1 MLKQK
6 LAIFLWMVG
15 LFLHSYVSAGTILS
29 SHTYAWSNNVGYINF
44 EDVTISD
51 SVLGGHAWSADKGW
65 ISFAPAQGGVLNDGA
80 GNLSGSAW
88 GEQLGWID
96 FDNVSSDLSGQFSGT
111 ATGELVGT
119 ITFDCPNY
127 CDVETDWRQA
137 TTPVAASSGGGG
149 GGGGGPISAQTPQDP
164 LIAQAKLVDIQRD
177 GHIHILDFNAIMV
190 NWGSTQNLAAVGA
203 LFNPAD
209 MNKDGSVDIFD
220 FNTLM
225 VYWGTTYQL

>member
-15 LFLHSYVSAGTILS
+15 LFLPSYVSAGTILS

-51 SVLGGHAWSADKGW
+51 SVLGGHAWSANKGW
-65 ISFAPAQGGVLNDGA
+65 IN
-80 GNLSGSAW
+80 
-88 GEQLGWID
+88 
-96 FDNVSSDLSGQFSGT
+96 FDNVSINSSGQFSGT

-149 GGGGGPISAQTPQDP
+149 GGGGGPISAQ
-164 LIAQAKLVDIQRD
+164 
-177 GHIHILDFNAIMV
+177 
-190 NWGSTQNLAAVGA
+190 
-203 LFNPAD
+203 
-209 MNKDGSVDIFD
+209 
-220 FNTLM
+220 
-225 VYWGTTYQL
+225 

>member
-1 MLKQK
+1 MLKQE
-6 LAIFLWMVG
+6 LGIFLCIVG
-15 LFLHSYVSAGTILS
+15 LFLPSYVSAGTVLS

-44 EDVTISD
+44 ENVTISD
-51 SVLGGHAWSADKGW
+51 ISLGGHAWSANNGW
-65 ISFAPAQGGVLNDGA
+65 INFAPAQGGVLNDGA

-96 FDNVSSDLSGQFSGT
+96 FDNVSINSSGQFSGT

-149 GGGGGPISAQTPQDP
+149 GGSISTPTPPDSVTV
-164 LIAQAKLVDIQRD
+164 QAKLLDIQKD
-177 GHIHILDFNAIMV
+177 GVINILD
-190 NWGSTQNLAAVGA
+190 L
-203 LFNPAD
+203 
-209 MNKDGSVDIFD
+209 
-220 FNTLM
+220 
-225 VYWGTTYQL
+225 